1 MVKTQI
7 KKEQLIEA
15 AKNVPI
21 IAEQEGWVLTLDK
34 EEGTLFYSPETIS
47 DSAELHQITDEYAI
61 YLNKDFKPEGVMIE
75 YFKENFLE
83 HHEPLIRELSQKVFF
98 GGKENLIVADPET
111 DGKDGKIAII
121 AKFLESTLIKEAG
134 TKLIPV

>member
-1 MVKTQI
+1 MEKTHI
-7 KKEQLIEA
+7 KMEQLIEA

-34 EEGTLFYSPETIS
+34 EDGTLFYSPEEIPN
-47 DSAELHQITDEYAI
+47 DAELHQITDEYAI
-61 YLNKDFKPEGVMIE
+61 YLNKNLKPEGVMIE

-83 HHEPLIRELSQKVFF
+83 HHEPLIKELSQKVFE
-98 GGKENLIVADPET
+98 GKENLIVADPET
-111 DGKDGKIAII
+111 DGKDGKAAII